1 MFKIVL
7 IDDDI
12 HTIEGIKKHIP
23 FNALELELVAV
34 AYNGK
39 EGLEAIKKHQ
49 PDIIFSDIQMP
60 YMTGFEMLECLQEL
74 PFVPQIIMFT
84 GFNDFDN
91 AKHAIDANVSSYL
104 VKPATPDE
112 IIAALKK
119 AIEGCNKSHKATS
132 AITQEIVENL
142 LNGHN
147 YTTDELNKSPI
158 SLEDKYFCCMQLS
171 TEQSIS
177 EIKNILER
185 FKKKFTGDYN
195 IYNGMISGNRVSILL
210 ASVAPFSTEQVKKL
224 TETIIAEVQIDIF
237 VTIGTVTD
245 TVQAIQD
252 SYKKCCNIQKYSF
265 CFNNT
270 GCISVDYINNLL
282 VDGQKSQPCF
292 DKKQLFTA
300 VFFNKTDTLTE
311 IIKNTEDTL
320 IKNIIYEPSKIK
332 ALIFEFCSTI
342 VFHGKES
349 ALTGI
354 SEHDMWLEINAIN
367 SHKELFEYCR
377 GIIEL
382 FKKATTQK
390 NPPSEEITVE
400 LMLKYIEENYMNPIS
415 LVSLSRSLF
424 CTRSY
429 LRIIF
434 KKHIGVNFKNYLQ
447 DFRMK
452 KAGEL
457 LLSSQDNFSVIAE
470 RVGYHDMKTFRSV
483 FFNHYGMLPSEYRQK
498 NLN

>member
-23 FNALELELVAV
+23 FKNLELELVAV

-142 LNGHN
+142 LNGYN
-147 YTTDELNKSPI
+147 YTTDELNKSSI

-171 TEQSIS
+171 TQQSIS

-185 FKKKFTGDYN
+185 FKKKFTCDYN
-195 IYNGMISGNRVSILL
+195 IYNGMISGNRVGILL
-210 ASVAPFSTEQVKKL
+210 ASVTPFSTEQVKKS

-237 VTIGTVTD
+237 VTIGTITD

-282 VDGQKSQPCF
+282 INGQKSQPCF

-300 VFFNKTDTLTE
+300 VTFNNIDTLTE
-311 IIKNTEDTL
+311 IMKNIEIVLTE
-320 IKNIIYEPSKIK
+320 NIIYEPSKIK
-332 ALIFEFCSTI
+332 ALVFEFCSTI
-342 VFHGKES
+342 VFHSKASTLSG
-349 ALTGI
+349 TD
-354 SEHDMWLEINAIN
+354 EHQIWLDIDAIT
-367 SHKELFEYCR
+367 SHRELFEYCNDV
-377 GIIEL
+377 INI
-382 FKKATTQK
+382 FNSAITQK
-390 NPPSEEITVE
+390 ILPSEEITVN
-400 LMLKYIEENYMNPIS
+400 LMLKCIDENYMS
-415 LVSLSRSLF
+415 SVSLTSLSKSLF
-424 CTRSY
+424 CSRSY
-429 LRIIF
+429 LRKIF
-434 KKHIGVNFKNYLQ
+434 KKHIGVDFKNYLQ

-457 LLSSQDNFSVIAE
+457 LLSSQENFLVIAE
-470 RVGYHDMKTFRSV
+470 SVGYHDMKTFRSV

-498 NLN
+498 KP